1 MCKQNLITCYCAT
14 NGKMERADKIYVA
27 FIYTDCIPRERI
39 KAGEGTHLGFRS
51 NGPYIFTR
59 NVESYKI
66 HNDNDTSGSFVKV
79 LTVRLG
85 RASIRGKR
93 QTNKNCLRI

>member
-1 MCKQNLITCYCAT
+1 MCKQNLITCYCTT

-66 HNDNDTSGSFVKV
+66 AVTQADRSLKY
-79 LTVRLG
+79 
-85 RASIRGKR
+85 
-93 QTNKNCLRI
+93 